1 MKISRSVEAH
11 LKDWTDDR
19 FRKVLLLRGPRQVG
33 KTFTV
38 REHARAHYKHFLE
51 VNFVSDKRARGFF
64 GENIDINSIIES
76 LAVLY
81 DVTIVGGETLV
92 FFDEIQECPAALEAL
107 RFFYELRPDIHLIA
121 SGSLLELALEQIP
134 SYGVGRIQS
143 IFMHPVSFDEY
154 LRASGADSMLSLLA
168 KSGPNQPLLPPV
180 HEKFLTYLRT
190 YLFLGGLPEVV
201 SRYLETRDFVRIN
214 RLIDDLRTGFEDD
227 FVKYQKRVP
236 TVRLREVFRSVSLQA
251 GMKFVHSHAYPDANA
266 GQVQQSLELLKK
278 AGIVHK
284 IYHTAANGVPLGGEI
299 NNKKFKAIP
308 FDHGI
313 YQRAIGVTAAEII
326 VSDFNPINKG
336 ALAEVYTGNAL
347 LAHDSPFNPGELFY
361 WHREAKSSNAE
372 VDYVLQIG
380 NQIVPIEIKSASKGS
395 MQSMHRFLSEKTE
408 NQSACFGVRLSM
420 ENFSHFENILVVPLY
435 AISQLERIVMEH
447 KTKY

>member
-1 MKISRSVEAH
+1 MKITRSVEAH

-121 SGSLLELALEQIP
+121 SGSLLEFALEQIP
-134 SYGVGRIQS
+134 S
-143 IFMHPVSFDEY
+143 
-154 LRASGADSMLSLLA
+154 
-168 KSGPNQPLLPPV
+168 
-180 HEKFLTYLRT
+180 
-190 YLFLGGLPEVV
+190 
-201 SRYLETRDFVRIN
+201 
-214 RLIDDLRTGFEDD
+214 
-227 FVKYQKRVP
+227 
-236 TVRLREVFRSVSLQA
+236 
-251 GMKFVHSHAYPDANA
+251 
-266 GQVQQSLELLKK
+266 
-278 AGIVHK
+278 
-284 IYHTAANGVPLGGEI
+284 NGV
-299 NNKKFKAIP
+299 
-308 FDHGI
+308 
-313 YQRAIGVTAAEII
+313 
-326 VSDFNPINKG
+326 
-336 ALAEVYTGNAL
+336 
-347 LAHDSPFNPGELFY
+347 
-361 WHREAKSSNAE
+361 
-372 VDYVLQIG
+372 YVLQIG
-380 NQIVPIEIKSASKGS
+380 NQIVPIEIKSATKGS

-420 ENFSHFENILVVPLY
+420 KNFFDFENILVVPLY

-447 KTKY
+447 KTKYWMH